1 MAKKQIQKE
10 KMPVFTTVRVT
21 TDTNQKLA
29 KAVEKYNDRHADRNL
44 TKDEFLSLLLDY
56 CQQFGIDFDDT
67 EKPVTAI
74 NKLRSSVK
82 SFNDSAWAAKTE
94 AEKFVR
100 EHKKRTDRI
109 IAAEQEVCDTLAE
122 LVGDRNFN
130 NSVLKPIRDDLE
142 NLYSL
147 TAMCTSTENGTDKWT
162 LSESLIEILS
172 RLVNVYVQLA
182 THSKDR
188 QKSPTLLDRI
198 ENIENMLLSMKA
210 KKRLYGWEDK

>member
-1 MAKKQIQKE
+1 M
-10 KMPVFTTVRVT
+10 
-21 TDTNQKLA
+21 DNN
-29 KAVEKYNDRHADRNL
+29 KY
-44 TKDEFLSLLLDY
+44 
-56 CQQFGIDFDDT
+56 
-67 EKPVTAI
+67 
-74 NKLRSSVK
+74 
-82 SFNDSAWAAKTE
+82 
-94 AEKFVR
+94 
-100 EHKKRTDRI
+100 
-109 IAAEQEVCDTLAE
+109 
-122 LVGDRNFN
+122 
-130 NSVLKPIRDDLE
+130 DLE